1 LDTTSARNAESRP
14 FYDPEAAL
22 VFFRSAAKPQ
32 TIPKGTMIF
41 SESVRGAQRQ
51 PMSDRIYLLLQGEV
65 GVVANGEPIATIV
78 AGEIFG
84 EMASL
89 GRMPRSASAVAKT
102 ECRVIGLDETQFD
115 AALGRDP
122 GFALMLLSIMASR
135 LRDTIARVGA
145 PGGGWREAAVLDKQ
159 LLADLAQVVGP
170 VARFRHPAGK
180 IIMREG
186 QRGAA
191 LYAVLEGRVAVRIGD
206 TVVEKVGPGGIFG
219 ETSLVDRIPR
229 LATAVAETDCVLLAM
244 SRHMFLHLVKRCPKF
259 GAAVLRAV
267 GERAAFTASRG
278 GEWNAAEPQ
287 AAPAQQGSRKAKA
300 AWARFR
306 RPR

>member
-22 VFFRSAAKPQ
+22 GFFRSAGKRQ
-32 TIPKGTMIF
+32 TIAKGTTIF
-41 SESVRGAQRQ
+41 SESGKAAPQQ
-51 PMSDRIYLLLQGEV
+51 PASERIYLLLQGEV

-102 ECRVIGLDETQFD
+102 DCRVIGLDEAQFNT
-115 AALGRDP
+115 ALGKDP
-122 GFALMLLSIMASR
+122 GFALMLLSIMAGR
-135 LRDTIARVGA
+135 MRDAIARAGA
-145 PGGGWREAAVLDKQ
+145 PGAGWREAALLEKQ

-170 VARFRHPAGK
+170 AARFRYAAGK

-206 TVVEKVGPGGIFG
+206 AVVEKVGPGGIFG
-219 ETSLVDRIPR
+219 ELSLVDRSPR
-229 LATAVAETDCVLLAM
+229 LATAAAETDCVLLAM
-244 SRHMFLHLVKRCPKF
+244 SRHMFLHLVKRSPKF
-259 GAAVLRAV
+259 GAAVLRVV
-267 GERAAFTASRG
+267 GERAAFTVSRG
-278 GEWNAAEPQ
+278 GEWSAAKLQ
-287 AAPAQQGSRKAKA
+287 AAPAHRGSRKAKA
-300 AWARFR
+300 A
-306 RPR
+306 